1 MRLPL
6 TWLSEYVHPGGDPW
20 ELADA
25 LSATGTEVAGVDRFG
40 IKAEGFEH
48 LVVGRVL
55 TAEQHPD
62 ADRLKVCAVDVGEAE
77 PAQIVC
83 GAPNVAAGQTVAVAR
98 PGTVMPDGMKLKK
111 AKLRGV
117 ESQGMIVSERELGL
131 GDDHTGIMVL
141 ENNPARPAAPGTLVA
156 EVFEVS
162 TDVLELE
169 LTPNR
174 PDCLGIYGM
183 AREVHA
189 ATGSPLTAAPW
200 AGVELPPAGDLD
212 GIEITVEVP
221 ELCPRFTA
229 LVYDGVT
236 IAPSPPWLKARLAAA
251 GQRPINNVV
260 DITNYVM
267 LLTGQ
272 PLHAFDLDRVAGGRL
287 NVRTARAGEQITTL
301 DDQVRSLDE
310 QMVLIEDAEGPTSIA
325 GIMGGQRSEVV
336 PETTTVLME
345 VANWHGPNINR
356 TSWQLA
362 LRSEASSRFEKG
374 LAPEQA
380 LEAQAVAHR
389 LMLELTGATCRPA
402 LIDVGGPGPAPQ
414 VIRLRGAR
422 VESMLGAAIPF
433 ERQEAILR
441 SLEFGVAPAEDGL
454 DVSVPPFRRNDVT
467 READLVEEVARID
480 GVDNLPATL
489 PRRRDAAGRLSPTQ
503 RLRRRAE
510 DTLVGRGLRGI
521 MGWSFTNAGVFDRL
535 RLPASDPRRNAV
547 KLANP
552 MSEDHALLRTNLVA
566 SLLDVAGHNVARGAK
581 DLRLFE
587 RGAIYYADADGPL
600 ADERDHLAILL
611 TGDVVPRTW
620 GEPVPPA
627 ATVFAA
633 KGVLEALAA
642 RLRVDLSVRPAE
654 QPFLHPGRSGTILLG
669 RQRVVGWLGEIHPI
683 VAQAWGIDQPVAAF
697 ELDLGAVLA
706 AAVDHAL
713 VESYED
719 VTSFPAVRQDLAVV
733 VDAAVPAADVVD
745 TVREA
750 SGALLADAGVF
761 DVYEGEQVGAGKRS
775 LALHLEFRAPDRTL
789 TDEDADAARAKIL
802 SALTEQVGAVARG

>member
-6 TWLSEYVHPGGDPW
+6 AWLSEYVHPGGDPW

-48 LVVGRVL
+48 LVVGKVL

-62 ADRLKVCAVDVGEAE
+62 ADRLKVCTVDVGEAE

-98 PGTVMPDGMKLKK
+98 PGTVMPDGTKLKK

-131 GDDHTGIMVL
+131 GDDHSGIMVL
-141 ENNPARPAAPGTLVA
+141 ADDVAEPGAFVA

-189 ATGSPLTAAPW
+189 ATGSPLTAPPW
-200 AGVELPPAGDLD
+200 AGVELPPEGGLD
-212 GIEITVEVP
+212 GVQITVEVP
-221 ELCPRFTA
+221 QLCPRFTA

-301 DDQVRSLDE
+301 DDQVRTLDE
-310 QMVLIEDAEGPTSIA
+310 QMVLIEDADGPTSIA
-325 GIMGGQRSEVV
+325 GVMGGQRSEVV

-374 LAPEQA
+374 LAPEQT
-380 LEAQAVAHR
+380 LEAQAVAHQ

-422 VESMLGAAIPF
+422 VESLLGATIPV

-441 SLEFGVAPAEDGL
+441 SLEFDVAPAEDGL

-489 PRRRDAAGRLSPTQ
+489 PRRRGAAGRLSPAQ

-547 KLANP
+547 ALANP

-566 SLLDVAGHNVARGAK
+566 SLLDVAAHNVARGAE

-587 RGAIYYADADGPL
+587 RGAIYYADPDGPL
-600 ADERDHLAILL
+600 ADEHDHLGILL
-611 TGDVVPRTW
+611 CGRMAPATW
-620 GEPVPPA
+620 GDPA
-627 ATVFAA
+627 APAADVFAA

-654 QPFLHPGRSGTILLG
+654 QPFLHPGRSGTILLD
-669 RQRVVGWLGEIHPI
+669 RQHSVGWLGEVHPL
-683 VAQAWGIDQPVAAF
+683 VAQAWGIDQTVAAF

-706 AAVDHAL
+706 VAVDRAL

-750 SGALLADAGVF
+750 GGALLADAGVF

-789 TDEDADAARAKIL
+789 TDEDADAAREQIL
-802 SALTEQVGAVARG
+802 AALTEKVGAVARG

>member
-6 TWLSEYVHPGGDPW
+6 AWLSEYVHPGGDPW

-25 LSATGTEVAGVDRFG
+25 LNATGTEVAGVDRFG
-40 IKAEGFEH
+40 IGAEGFEH

-62 ADRLKVCAVDVGEAE
+62 ADRLKVCTVDVGEAE

-117 ESQGMIVSERELGL
+117 ESQGMIVSEKELGL

-141 ENNPARPAAPGTLVA
+141 PDDAAAPGTLVA
-156 EVFEVS
+156 ELFEIS

-189 ATGSPLTAAPW
+189 STGSPLTPPPW
-200 AGVELPPAGDLD
+200 ADVELPPVGDLD
-212 GIEITVEVP
+212 GISIDVQVP

-229 LVYDGVT
+229 LVYDDVT
-236 IAPSPPWLKARLAAA
+236 VGPSPTWLKARLAAA

-260 DITNYVM
+260 DITNYAM
-267 LLTGQ
+267 LLCGQ
-272 PLHAFDLDRVAGGRL
+272 PLHAFDLDRVAGGTL
-287 NVRTARAGEQITTL
+287 VVRAARDGEQITTL
-301 DDQVRSLDE
+301 DDEVRTLDA
-310 QMVLIEDAEGPTSIA
+310 QMVVIDDADGPTSIA
-325 GIMGGQRSEVV
+325 GVMGGQRSEVAD
-336 PETTTVLME
+336 TTTRVLME
-345 VANWHGPNINR
+345 VASWIGPNINR
-356 TSWQLA
+356 TSWKLA
-362 LRSEASSRFEKG
+362 LRTEASGRFEKG
-374 LAPEQA
+374 LAPEQT
-380 LEAQAVAHR
+380 LEAQAVAHT
-389 LMLELTGATCRPA
+389 LMLALTGATVRPA
-402 LIDVGGPGPAPQ
+402 LIDIGGPGPDPA
-414 VIRLRGAR
+414 VIRLRGSR
-422 VESMLGAAIPF
+422 VEQLLGTTIPVQ
-433 ERQEAILR
+433 RQEAILR
-441 SLEFGVAPAEDGL
+441 SLEFGVAPADDGL
-454 DVSVPPFRRNDVT
+454 DVTVPAFRRNDVT

-489 PRRRDAAGRLSPTQ
+489 PKRRGAAGRLSPAQ

-521 MGWSFTNAGVFDRL
+521 MGWSFTNAAVFDRL
-535 RLPASDPRRNAV
+535 RLPEDDRRRSAV
-547 KLANP
+547 ALANP
-552 MSEDHALLRTNLVA
+552 MSEDHALLRTTLVA
-566 SLLDVAGHNVARGAK
+566 SLLDVAAHNAARGAA

-587 RGAIYYADADGPL
+587 RGAIYYADADDPL

-611 TGDVVPRTW
+611 TGRTAPATW
-620 GEPVPPA
+620 NDGSPPA
-627 ATVFAA
+627 ADVFAA
-633 KGVLEALAA
+633 KGVLEALAT
-642 RLRVDLSVRPAE
+642 RLRVDLTVRAAE
-654 QPFLHPGRSGTILLG
+654 QPFLHPGRSGEIVLG
-669 RQRVVGWLGEIHPI
+669 DETVGWLGEIHPL
-683 VAQAWGIDQPVAAF
+683 VAQAWDLDAGAAAF

-706 AAVDHAL
+706 VAVETAL
-713 VESYED
+713 VEDYED
-719 VTSFPAVRQDLAVV
+719 LTSFPAVRQDLAVV
-733 VDAAVPAADVVD
+733 VDSAVPAADVVAAARD
-745 TVREA
+745 A
-750 SGALLADAGVF
+750 GGKLLTGAGVF

-789 TDEDADAARAKIL
+789 TDEDADRARAKIVA
-802 SALTEQVGAVARG
+802 ALTEKLGAVPRG

>member
-6 TWLSEYVHPGGDPW
+6 AWLSEYVHPGGDPW

-48 LVVGRVL
+48 LVVGKVL

-62 ADRLKVCAVDVGEAE
+62 ADRLKVCTVDVGEAE

-131 GDDHTGIMVL
+131 GDDHSGIMVL
-141 ENNPARPAAPGTLVA
+141 PDDAAKPGTFLA
-156 EVFEVS
+156 ELFEIS

-189 ATGSPLTAAPW
+189 SNGSPLTPPPW
-200 AGVELPPAGDLD
+200 AGVELPPVGELD
-212 GIEITVEVP
+212 GITIDVQVP

-229 LVYDGVT
+229 LVYDDVT
-236 IAPSPPWLKARLAAA
+236 IGPSPHWLKARLAAC
-251 GQRPINNVV
+251 GQRSINNVV

-272 PLHAFDLDRVAGGRL
+272 PLHAFDLDRVAGGTL
-287 NVRTARAGEQITTL
+287 VVRTAQPGEKITTL
-301 DDQVRSLDE
+301 DDEVRTLDE
-310 QMVLIEDAEGPTSIA
+310 QMVVIDDADGPTSIA
-325 GIMGGQRSEVV
+325 GVMGGARSEVAD
-336 PETTTVLME
+336 TTTRVLME
-345 VANWHGPNINR
+345 VATWIGPNINR
-356 TSWQLA
+356 TSWKLA
-362 LRSEASSRFEKG
+362 LRTEASGRFEKG
-374 LAPEQA
+374 LAPEQT
-380 LEAQAVAHR
+380 LEAQAVAHQ
-389 LMLELTGATCRPA
+389 LMVELTGATVRPA
-402 LIDVGGPGPAPQ
+402 LIDIGGPGPEPA
-414 VIRLRGAR
+414 VIRLRSAR
-422 VESMLGAAIPF
+422 VEGLLGTTISPQ
-433 ERQEAILR
+433 RQEAILR
-441 SLEFGVAPAEDGL
+441 SLEFGVTPAEDGL
-454 DVSVPPFRRNDVT
+454 DVTVPAFRRLDVT

-489 PRRRDAAGRLSPTQ
+489 PARRGAAGRLSPAQ

-535 RLPASDPRRNAV
+535 NLPEGDPRRRAIA
-547 KLANP
+547 LANP

-566 SLLDVAGHNVARGAK
+566 SLLDVAAHNVARGAA

-587 RGAIYYADADGPL
+587 RGAIYYADADDPL
-600 ADERDHLAILL
+600 ADEHDHLAILL
-611 TGDVVPRTW
+611 TGRIAPPTW
-620 GEPVPPA
+620 GDGTPPA
-627 ATVFAA
+627 ADVFAA
-633 KGVLEALAA
+633 KGILEALAT
-642 RLRVDLSVRPAE
+642 RLRVDLSVRHAE
-654 QPFLHPGRSGTILLG
+654 QPFLHPGRCGEIVLDG
-669 RQRVVGWLGEIHPI
+669 GDVVGWLGEIHPR
-683 VAQAWGIDQPVAAF
+683 VAQAWNIEQTVAAF

-706 AAVDHAL
+706 VAVDRAL
-713 VESYED
+713 VEDYED
-719 VTSFPAVRQDLAVV
+719 VTSFPALRQDLAVV
-733 VDAAVPAADVVD
+733 VDSAVPAADVVAAA
-745 TVREA
+745 RKA
-750 SGALLADAGVF
+750 GGALLADAGVF
-761 DVYEGEQVGAGKRS
+761 DVYEGEQVGEGKRS

-789 TDEDADAARAKIL
+789 TDEDADGARAKIVA
-802 SALTEQVGAVARG
+802 ALTEQLGAVQRG